1 MVQLPP
7 DKWEIRK
14 KNELKLLKDAGFKV
28 EIRNNNE
35 TLILTINAEGWEL
48 PSGFSKS
55 PKKRYIHQIKIDLPR
70 EYPYMS
76 LSAEWLTP
84 IYHPNIEPPSPIGD
98 GHICTEMLKEKSLT
112 NLTEFA
118 KGLAVLVENPNV
130 DSPLLHKVCQDA
142 KQFIS
147 HTESLKTED
156 DIILIEIIKNGS

>member
-1 MVQLPP
+1 MVLPP

-28 EIRNNNE
+28 ETRNNNE
-35 TLILTINAEGWEL
+35 TLILTINAEGWEP

-55 PKKRYIHQIKIDLPR
+55 PKKRYVHQIKIDLQR
-70 EYPYMS
+70 EDYPM
-76 LSAEWLTP
+76 LSTEWLTP
-84 IYHPNIEPPSPIGD
+84 IYHPNIEPPSPIGE
-98 GHICTEMLKEKSLT
+98 GHICIEMLKEKSLT

-130 DSPLLHKVCQDA
+130 KSPLPHKVCQDA